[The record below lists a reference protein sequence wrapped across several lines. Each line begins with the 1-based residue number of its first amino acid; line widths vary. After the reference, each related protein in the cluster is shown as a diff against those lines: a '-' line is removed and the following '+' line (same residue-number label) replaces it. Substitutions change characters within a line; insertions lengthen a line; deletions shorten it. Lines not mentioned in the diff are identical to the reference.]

1 MKDEND
7 YKRLEK
13 LAKENDMEIY
23 KISAATNKGL
33 NTLFNRVSEVLKE
46 LPKEELYEEAESE
59 KVYTINRH
67 KEDFTVTKKD
77 GVYLVEGE
85 AIEKLLK
92 RVNMEDN
99 ESLYYFQKSIKNLGV
114 EERLKAMGIKEGDT
128 VKFII
133 WEFEWYD

>member
-7 YKRLEK
+7 YTRLEE

-33 NTLFNRVSEVLKE
+33 NTLFNRVSEVLKD
-46 LPKEELYEEAESE
+46 LPKEELYEEEESE
-59 KVYTINRH
+59 KVYTLNND
-67 KEDFTVTKKD
+67 KEDFTISKKD
-77 GVYLVEGE
+77 GVYVVEGK

-99 ESLYYFQKSIKNLGV
+99 ESLYYFQKSIKSLGV